1 MFVKEIQE
9 QGRIKLFLDKVE
21 FSDKNTRAYLN
32 VSSSPNNTDDVHFYD
47 SQSKAVQGEWV
58 NTLCD

>member
-1 MFVKEIQE
+1 VFVKEIQE

-47 SQSKAVQGEWV
+47 SQSKAVQGE
-58 NTLCD
+58 